1 MTLTHRTA
9 AAVQQIWK
17 PTYAIAK
24 SILRSNSIEHRT
36 DEWPVHLILQGDKPC
51 RYAAMGTKVKITS
64 GRCEKDIANCRSFQR
79 NAALDLARISEPV
92 TISIPAIAAAVSA
105 SSSAIFFSDPSWLK
119 RLRGSKKAALAN
131 PCRMRSTE
139 MFSFLVRSSASL
151 ARSALTLTF
160 LNKLEGAAAAVFAL

>member
-1 MTLTHRTA
+1 M
-9 AAVQQIWK
+9 
-17 PTYAIAK
+17 
-24 SILRSNSIEHRT
+24 
-36 DEWPVHLILQGDKPC
+36 
-51 RYAAMGTKVKITS
+51 KITS

-160 LNKLEGAAAAVFAL
+160 LNKLEGAAAAVLRCNPPRNRCPRTIEIEQIFPNEDCLAVRRPVLNLLSRTH